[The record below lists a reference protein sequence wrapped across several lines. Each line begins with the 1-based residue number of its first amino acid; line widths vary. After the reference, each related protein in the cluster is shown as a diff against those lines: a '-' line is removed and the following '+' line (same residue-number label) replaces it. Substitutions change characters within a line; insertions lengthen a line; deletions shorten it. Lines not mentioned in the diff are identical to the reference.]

1 MKFSKLY
8 RLLRKGVSRPLLCS
22 PQGDPVGDPTPMVRR
37 FLHWPGVDS
46 QPVRF
51 LRTIFSL
58 VHPSFLIL
66 NELILLL
73 ADY

>member
-1 MKFSKLY
+1 M
-8 RLLRKGVSRPLLCS
+8 
-22 PQGDPVGDPTPMVRR
+22 GDPTPMVRR

-73 ADY
+73 AGY

>member
-1 MKFSKLY
+1 MTKNLEAKSHEGKP
-8 RLLRKGVSRPLLCS
+8 LRDDRPSSDFAILGLS
-22 PQGDPVGDPTPMVRR
+22 LMVRR